1 MSDKFNSE
9 RVLPILDISHNPPN
23 VDYNGN
29 SLYVFFGFVGLLFG
43 MVYALSWSSA
53 EEKDISKQIRVKN
66 LIWLCFP
73 VVALFFTNIS
83 SSFSEKI
90 DSSIKI
96 EALSCY
102 MVCVFISFIG
112 TSCYMIYMI
121 KKVVVNVISDKRKAI
136 SISSRI
142 EIFYLQ
148 YGYDGIKKPLQD
160 IEYEERKRVYEI
172 IGKYGETI
180 YQLRQ
185 AINYNSDPQYNE
197 NIKML
202 LISAISIV
210 NLFSSES
217 SGVIVRANYMVIEG
231 VSSVPREKIWF
242 LDEGRELD
250 SYGGVLVLRTYE
262 DKTSY
267 DIVLPYENPA
277 NFNQEKEVL
286 PGAPSCVFYRKYTAM
301 EFMDGELVSH
311 INEGVKAE
319 VIEKIKGYFKDKKFQ
334 SVLSIPLICSDDEI
348 IGVLNIESNMSDIV
362 DKGEEV
368 LDDIASAMEPLCSTL
383 ADMIQSKRISTNP

>member
-148 YGYDGIKKPLQD
+148 YGYDGIKKAATRYRVRRAKKSVRDNWQVRRND
-160 IEYEERKRVYEI
+160 IP
-172 IGKYGETI
+172 
-180 YQLRQ
+180 
-185 AINYNSDPQYNE
+185 AS
-197 NIKML
+197 
-202 LISAISIV
+202 
-210 NLFSSES
+210 
-217 SGVIVRANYMVIEG
+217 
-231 VSSVPREKIWF
+231 
-242 LDEGRELD
+242 
-250 SYGGVLVLRTYE
+250 
-262 DKTSY
+262 TSNK
-267 DIVLPYENPA
+267 L
-277 NFNQEKEVL
+277 
-286 PGAPSCVFYRKYTAM
+286 
-301 EFMDGELVSH
+301 
-311 INEGVKAE
+311 
-319 VIEKIKGYFKDKKFQ
+319 
-334 SVLSIPLICSDDEI
+334 
-348 IGVLNIESNMSDIV
+348 
-362 DKGEEV
+362 
-368 LDDIASAMEPLCSTL
+368 
-383 ADMIQSKRISTNP
+383 